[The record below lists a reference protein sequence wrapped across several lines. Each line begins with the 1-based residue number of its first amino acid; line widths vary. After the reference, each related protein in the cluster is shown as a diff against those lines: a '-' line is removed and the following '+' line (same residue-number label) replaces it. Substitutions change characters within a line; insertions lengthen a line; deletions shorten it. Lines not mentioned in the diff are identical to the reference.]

1 MIDRGIIKWQPFDSC
16 YSSEKILKDINN
28 KKNRKILPILSEDQ
42 LHNLEEKII
51 DAYHLNDFINI
62 EYFYNGRIINI
73 NGKISSINL
82 QDKKIYIN
90 NNIIY
95 FKQIINIL

>member
-1 MIDRGIIKWQPFDSC
+1 MIDRGIIKWHPFDSC